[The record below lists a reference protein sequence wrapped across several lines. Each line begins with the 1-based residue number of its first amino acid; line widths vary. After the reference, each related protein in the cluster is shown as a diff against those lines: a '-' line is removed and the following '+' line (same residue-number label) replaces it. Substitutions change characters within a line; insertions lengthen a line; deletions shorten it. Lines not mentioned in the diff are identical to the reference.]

1 MKKFKLLLL
10 GVVLCLP
17 FMFLGCSNSKN
28 TSLNTPSIID
38 VEDGKIIFSQV
49 SNADYYT
56 ILLNNAS
63 IIIDHNFNQ
72 NVEIVDDTISF
83 DANSILVD
91 GTSYSIKVQANSNKK
106 KNSKFSTGF
115 DYQHGENVPTPLNIK
130 ILDKTLT
137 WDNVPTASY
146 YIVKAVTPT
155 DKVIFDKNGN
165 AITIENSS
173 SIKNA
178 QLSEFICNQNNFS
191 ISDFVTTPGEYS
203 FYVASVFAKGGKLTM
218 SDFAEK
224 QSYVHSKTLNDP
236 TLLSLNNLDEEL
248 YLTCVIDS
256 QANALSIKAGSIEK
270 TVELNNSNASITKIA
285 NNYLNINLNSFFEN
299 QISSNNLNLSQ
310 VEKFEV
316 QSKFISNE
324 NKPIFLNSQYS
335 SVHHYQ
341 LKQTFSAPELKL
353 EFNNK
358 LNKYIASWNNK
369 NTEKSNYTLIL
380 FGKDGLVQEETIS
393 SATNSVIIEKDFIS
407 VAVMI
412 NSNNNFEK
420 SKLSNFVS
428 KSNITSSNIVNDCVK
443 SDNTL
448 FWNSVN
454 NAYYIVEIGNNYHVC
469 TSNSIYYEN
478 GASLTENVKI
488 TAIING
494 FKHATKEF
502 NISSSQKLK
511 TPEVLDSI
519 TTNKTCN
526 ILINPVANA
535 VGYHVYVKNDNEEF
549 TKIDYLFINTL
560 IDLSDYL
567 YFNNMTKNIEL
578 KIQAVG
584 AYLSPY
590 QNSEL
595 SDSLIV
601 AASAKLA
608 TPSFVAVNNVE
619 TPIFKTTDGN
629 TSKYVLKFMGVKG
642 TAHYNIQINDHTL
655 KIDADVANEQKIYEK
670 DVSSIISAAGKY
682 VVKINAVPVDVNT
695 EPSEFNSKEFIL
707 KQQLSMVEGLQVE
720 ATETEKTLK
729 FKTVDNAEIYQIRI
743 VKESDS
749 EYESKLQQNGLNSTF
764 RSSGPV
770 IITNYLTEKGNY
782 HIYIAS
788 IAGSNSE
795 FYYDSAETKIIFKV
809 E

>member
-1 MKKFKLLLL
+1 MKKIKLLLL
-10 GVVLCLP
+10 GVILCLP
-17 FMFLGCSNSKN
+17 FTFFGCSNSKN
-28 TSLNTPSIID
+28 TTLNTPSIID
-38 VEDGKIIFSQV
+38 IEDGKIIFSNV
-49 SNADYYT
+49 TNADYYT
-56 ILLNNAS
+56 ILLNNVS
-63 IIIDHNFNQ
+63 IIVDHNFNQ

-83 DANSILVD
+83 DANSVLVE
-91 GTSYSIKVQANSNKK
+91 GTSYSVKVQANSNKK
-106 KNSKFSTGF
+106 KNSKFSAGY
-115 DYQHGENVPTPLNIK
+115 DYQHGENVPTPLNVK

-146 YIVKAVTPT
+146 YVVKVVTPT

-178 QLSEFICNQNNFS
+178 QLSEFICNQNHFS
-191 ISDFVTTPGEYS
+191 ISDFVNTPGEYS
-203 FYVASVFAKGGKLTM
+203 FYVASVFAKGGKLSI

-224 QSYVHSKTLNDP
+224 QTYTYSKTLSDP
-236 TLLSLNNLDEEL
+236 TLLSLNNLDGKL

-299 QISSNNLNLSQ
+299 QISNNNLNLSQ

-316 QSKFISNE
+316 QSKFLSNE
-324 NKPIFLNSQYS
+324 NKPLFSNSQYAF
-335 SVHHYQ
+335 VLHHQ
-341 LKQTFSAPELKL
+341 LKQTFVAPELKL
-353 EFNNK
+353 EFDDN
-358 LNKYIASWNNK
+358 LNKYIASWNNN

-380 FGKDGLVQEETIS
+380 LGKDGVVQEETIS

-407 VAVMI
+407 MAIMI
-412 NSNNNFEK
+412 NSNNNFEQ

-428 KSNITSSNIVNDCVK
+428 KSNITSSNIVNECIK

-478 GASLTENVKI
+478 GESLTENVKI

-494 FKHATKEF
+494 FKHATKDF
-502 NISSSQKLK
+502 NISNSQKLK
-511 TPEVLDSI
+511 SPEVLNSN
-519 TTNKTCN
+519 TTDKTCK

-535 VGYHVYVKNDNEEF
+535 VGYFVFVKNDREEF
-549 TKIDYLFINTL
+549 TKIDYLFTNTI

-567 YFNNMTKNIEL
+567 YVNNITKNFEL

-595 SDSLIV
+595 SDSLVVTTAI
-601 AASAKLA
+601 KHT
-608 TPSFVAVNNVE
+608 TPSFVTVNNVE
-619 TPIFKTTDGN
+619 NPIFKIVDGN
-629 TSKYVLKFMGVKG
+629 TEKYVLKFMGVKG
-642 TAHYNIQINDHTL
+642 TAHYNIQINNHTL
-655 KIDADVANEQKIYEK
+655 KIDADVENEQKIYEK
-670 DVSSIISAAGKY
+670 DVSNLISTAGKY
-682 VVKINAVPVDVNT
+682 VVAINAIPVDLNT
-695 EPSEFNSKEFIL
+695 EPSEFNCKEFIL
-707 KQQLSMVEGLQVE
+707 KQQLKMVEALQVE
-720 ATETEKTLK
+720 TTENDKILK
-729 FKTVDNAEIYQIRI
+729 FNPVDNAEIYQIRI
-743 VKESDS
+743 VKESDA
-749 EYESKLQQNGLNSTF
+749 EYESKLQQNGLHSTF
-764 RSSGPV
+764 KTSGPV
-770 IITNYLTEKGNY
+770 AITNYISEQGNY
-782 HIYIAS
+782 HIYVAS
-788 IAGSNSE
+788 IAGSGSE